1 MASVLR
7 AYNAVLQRRPV
18 IAQCATS
25 AVLFGAS
32 DIVAQQMVAKK
43 GIREHDYM
51 RTLRATFY
59 GGALFGPAVTK
70 WFQLLNRIKFS
81 TPTRTTVFRVYLD
94 QFMFAPCVVGFY
106 FGSMTLMEG
115 KTISDAQARIEKAY
129 VPTLVRNW
137 AVFIPTQLVNF
148 AIVPPH
154 LRVLV
159 VGVVSLFWNT
169 YLSIA
174 NAQSEQAVEVA
185 ETLEL
190 GDDPAVAKIVP
201 S

>member
-7 AYNAVLQRRPV
+7 AYNSVLQRRPL
-18 IAQCATS
+18 ASQSATS

-32 DIVAQQMVAKK
+32 DVVAQQLVAKV

-59 GGALFGPAVTK
+59 GGAFFGPAVTK
-70 WFQLLNRIKFS
+70 WYQALNRLKFS
-81 TPTRTTVFRVYLD
+81 SPTKATMYKVYLD
-94 QFMFAPCVVGFY
+94 QFLFTPCVVGFY

-115 KTISDAQARIEKAY
+115 KGITEAQARIEKAY
-129 VPTLVRNW
+129 VPTLIRNW
-137 AVFIPTQLVNF
+137 AVFVPTQIVNF
-148 AIVPPH
+148 ALVPPH

-174 NAQSEQAVEVA
+174 NAASEKAVVQIVGEEGGQSIEK
-185 ETLEL
+185 TL
-190 GDDPAVAKIVP
+190 G
-201 S
+201 